1 MADIEF
7 GEYEEDYTETT
18 GVWQSLVNWTGAL
31 CSLALVGGLAYWG
44 YELLVRDVTG
54 VPVVRALEGP
64 TRIAPEDPGGL
75 QAEHQGL
82 AVNDVAAGGTAARP
96 ADTVTLAPRPVEMAD
111 EDTVAPIAAPAA
123 VDTELAEMSPAAE
136 DETPPAPAVAP
147 ETVTSTS
154 LSQDITAPDPVAATQ
169 ALADQLT
176 DGATPLSPAPEV
188 AKEPELKLIPAS
200 VPGVKRSPRPTVR
213 PAGDLAARAALA
225 AVNARAEAKPE
236 EIAATAVP
244 AGSNLVQLGAFDS
257 AEVAR
262 SEWQRLSSRFSSF
275 LQGKQRVV
283 QKAESG
289 GRIFY
294 RLRASGFTDIA
305 DARRFCAALT
315 AERADCIP
323 VVAR

>member
-7 GEYEEDYTETT
+7 GDYDDDYIETT
-18 GVWQSLVNWTGAL
+18 GAWQSVVNWTGAL

-44 YELLVRDVTG
+44 YELLVRDVSG

-64 TRIAPEDPGGL
+64 MRVAPEDPGGL

-82 AVNDVAAGGTAARP
+82 AVNDVAAGGTATRP
-96 ADTVTLAPRPVEMAD
+96 ADTVTLAPRPVDLAE
-111 EDTVAPIAAPAA
+111 EDTAATVAEEAEI
-123 VDTELAEMSPAAE
+123 AEMTPAAE
-136 DETPPAPAVAP
+136 DEVQPAAP
-147 ETVTSTS
+147 VEPEALTTTS
-154 LSQDITAPDPVAATQ
+154 LSQDITAPDPVVAAQ
-169 ALADQLT
+169 ALADTLT
-176 DGATPLSPAPEV
+176 EGATPLSPAPEPE
-188 AKEPELKLIPAS
+188 AAAEPELKLVPAS

-213 PAGDLAARAALA
+213 PEGDLAARAALA

-236 EIAATAVP
+236 EIAATALP

-262 SEWQRLSSRFSSF
+262 SEWQRLSSRFASF

-294 RLRASGFTDIA
+294 RLRAAGFSDIA
-305 DARRFCAALT
+305 DARQFCAALT

>member
-7 GEYEEDYTETT
+7 GDYDEDYSETT
-18 GVWQSLVNWTGAL
+18 GAWQSVVNWTGAL

-64 TRIAPEDPGGL
+64 MRVAPDDPGGL

-82 AVNDVAAGGTAARP
+82 AVNDVAAGGTATRP
-96 ADTVTLAPRPVEMAD
+96 ADTVTLAPRPIDLAD
-111 EDTVAPIAAPAA
+111 EDATPLAAE
-123 VDTELAEMSPAAE
+123 VAEMTPAAE
-136 DETPPAPAVAP
+136 DEAPPATAVDP
-147 ETVTSTS
+147 ETLTTTS
-154 LSQDITAPDPVAATQ
+154 LSQDITAPDPVQAAQ
-169 ALADQLT
+169 ALADTLT
-176 DGATPLSPAPEV
+176 EGATPLSPAPEPEAV
-188 AKEPELKLIPAS
+188 EEPKLKLVPAS

-213 PAGDLAARAALA
+213 PEGDLAARAALA

-236 EIAATAVP
+236 EIAATAVA

-262 SEWQRLSSRFSSF
+262 SEWQRLSSRFASF

-283 QKAESG
+283 QRAESG

-294 RLRASGFTDIA
+294 RLRAAGFSDIA
-305 DARRFCAALT
+305 DARQFCAALT